1 MTNPLQQLEQKLQ
14 AHQKRIA
21 DLEVKY
27 AQLLEEL
34 KTLRAQLAEKN
45 ASRGTDKVAESSG
58 YQSVFARWSDL
69 AAPDKPVT

>member
-1 MTNPLQQLEQKLQ
+1 VTNPLQQLEQKLQ

-58 YQSVFARWSDL
+58 YQPAFDRWPGAAR
-69 AAPDKPVT
+69 